1 MANVTFDKLYD
12 QVLPYIPGA
21 EKAIVDSQIRKAL
34 REFMKRTTLIR
45 ETFAFPTTDG
55 APNYQLTPSFGQV
68 SSVLRVFLDN
78 SDGVEREL
86 APRGEDLRYAGIDN
100 GQPNSWWST
109 VPNLLSLY
117 PTPNGIYTVSVIA
130 VITLKQDDTTF
141 PEELAANY
149 GEIIGAGAISAL
161 MAMPGKPWTS
171 SPGSQSA
178 GRTFS
183 DGIKTI
189 RAGLRDGGQPNQST
203 FRGIA
208 RFGA

>member
-1 MANVTFDKLYD
+1 MANVPFSRLYN

-21 EKAIVDSQIRKAL
+21 EIPIIDVQIRKAL

-45 ETFAFPTTDG
+45 QTFTFPTVEDYNT
-55 APNYQLTPSFGQV
+55 YQLSPTFGMM
-68 SSVLRVFLDN
+68 SSVLQVFIDDM
-78 SDGVEREL
+78 DGNEREL
-86 APRGEDLRYAGIDN
+86 PVRPEELRYAGHEN
-100 GQPNSWWST
+100 NQPDSWWST
-109 VPNLLSLY
+109 TPDVLTLY
-117 PTPNGIYTVSVIA
+117 PRPDGVYSVSVIG
-130 VITLKQDDTTF
+130 VVTLKQDDTTY
-141 PEELAANY
+141 PEELSDNY
-149 GEIIGAGAISAL
+149 AEIIAAGAISAL

-171 SPGSQSA
+171 SGGSQSA

>member
-1 MANVTFDKLYD
+1 MANVPFSRLYD

-21 EKAIVDSQIRKAL
+21 ELPIVDVQIRKAL

-45 ETFAFPTTDG
+45 ETFSFPTVNDS
-55 APNYQLTPSFGQV
+55 PNYQLTPSFGQV
-68 SSVLRVFLDN
+68 ASVLQVFIDN
-78 SDGVEREL
+78 NVGDEREL
-86 APRGEDLRYAGIDN
+86 PPRGEDLRYAGLDN
-100 GQPNSWWST
+100 GEPNSWWTS

-117 PTPNGIYTVSVIA
+117 PTPNGAYTISVIA
-130 VITLKQDDTTF
+130 AITLKQDDTVF
-141 PEELAANY
+141 PEELVTNYAEILAA
-149 GEIIGAGAISAL
+149 GTISAM

-178 GRTFS
+178 GKTFS

-189 RAGLRDGGQPNQST
+189 RGGLRDGGQPNQST

>member
-1 MANVTFDKLYD
+1 MANVPFSRLYD

-21 EKAIVDSQIRKAL
+21 ELPIVDVQIRKAL

-45 ETFAFPTTDG
+45 EDFVFPTLDG
-55 APNYQLTPSFGQV
+55 SPNYALTPAFGQV
-68 SSVLRVFLDN
+68 ASVLRVFLDN
-78 SDGVEREL
+78 NGTNREL
-86 APRGEDLRYAGIDN
+86 PVRGEDLRYPNVDN
-100 GQPNSWWST
+100 NAPDSWWTS
-109 VPNLLSLY
+109 VPSVLTLY
-117 PTPNGIYTVSVIA
+117 PTPNAAYSVSVVA
-130 VITLKQDDTTF
+130 VVTLKQDDTTF
-141 PEELAANY
+141 PEELATNY
-149 GEIIGAGAISAL
+149 AEIIAAGAISAL

-171 SPGSQSA
+171 SANSQAA

-189 RAGLRDGGQPNQST
+189 RGGLRDGGQPNQST